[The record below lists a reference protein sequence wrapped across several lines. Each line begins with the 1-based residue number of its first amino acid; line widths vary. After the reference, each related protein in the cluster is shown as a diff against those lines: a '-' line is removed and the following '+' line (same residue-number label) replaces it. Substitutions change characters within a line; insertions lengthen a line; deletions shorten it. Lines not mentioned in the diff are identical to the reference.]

1 MLELTLT
8 NGSTALLNPDVVV
21 SVQACPHTVVKL
33 TTGDKLLVT
42 QSLAEVADR
51 FIAYKRRI
59 HTQLTY
65 PVGEPLVE

>member
-8 NGSTALLNPDVVV
+8 NGSTTLLNPDVIV

-33 TTGDKLLVT
+33 TTGDKLLVA
-42 QSLAEVADR
+42 QSLAEVGER
-51 FIAYKRRI
+51 FMAYKQRI

-65 PVGEPLVE
+65 PDSESQVE